1 MFFHRNDRAVSLKRD
16 NTKKGKRRKNIKV
29 EKERGIKSG

>member
-1 MFFHRNDRAVSLKRD
+1 VSLKRD
-16 NTKKGKRRKNIKV
+16 NTTKKGKRRKNIKV

>member
-1 MFFHRNDRAVSLKRD
+1 VSLKRD
-16 NTKKGKRRKNIKV
+16 NTKKGKKRRKNIKV